1 MLTIPTTTKDL
12 GTIAYN
18 VPVTVSFDLI
28 NDTNEDIQVTNF
40 GAACG
45 CSTPSLSHNPI
56 PANSTAQFNIV
67 YNAAAR
73 GNNRKSGYIFINEE
87 DTKFYFSAN
96 VE

>member
-18 VPVTVSFDLI
+18 NPVTVSFDLI
-28 NDTNEDIQVTNF
+28 NNTNEDISVINF

-45 CSTPSLSHNPI
+45 CSTPSLSRNPI
-56 PANSTAQFNIV
+56 LANSTAQFNIV

-73 GNNRKSGYIFINEE
+73 GDNRKSAYIIVDNEE
-87 DTKFYFSAN
+87 TKFYFSAN
-96 VE
+96 VQ